1 MRYILCCCSL
11 LLVQTTHGHHSSV
24 GIYDEENLVE
34 IEGVVTS
41 LRWRNPHPTFTVEVE
56 DENGESVEW
65 EIETGSVVWIEIS
78 LQSAPKCD
86 WRGNPRYEAC
96 LKCSLRTCCWTTD
109 VRSY

>member
-65 EIETGSVVWIEIS
+65 EIETGSVSTLRLRGVDRDFFAVGAQVR
-78 LQSAPKCD
+78 LAGQS
-86 WRGNPRYEAC
+86 
-96 LKCSLRTCCWTTD
+96 SLRG
-109 VRSY
+109 VP

>member
-65 EIETGSVVWIEIS
+65 ELS
-78 LQSAPKCD
+78 LIHI
-86 WRGNPRYEAC
+86 
-96 LKCSLRTCCWTTD
+96 
-109 VRSY
+109 